1 MIWRIE
7 ADQHVNSSQTPLTG
21 SDLRVRKRSLRLIL
35 PEYSS
40 EVILGN
46 FDKSIGL
53 GLNVGYHPLFGTDS
67 DSDFKAVNS
76 LVYPAMGRH
85 NGILAQAEHKSFA
98 LVALYSRNKRQG
110 IENRI
115 GAVDMS
121 FAGKQLDAGL
131 CLSEGELGNAQDED
145 VFADDCRSL
154 HFKLK
159 LKPVT
164 FSGEYAL
171 LSGRE
176 SGLAVELYSSREAY
190 SFDFSWW
197 RYDDDFV
204 HPHGG
209 GVSNPD
215 YESIYLDEIDHTYR
229 SRQAG
234 ERGVFLKSRYRILE
248 KLSLDFSYSQ
258 WRERS
263 SFPDKMKLRLGA
275 AYDFS
280 RDFSVKLHRLWTDYQ
295 LDDQEMDRG
304 TSSLNLFLSPH
315 RKLDCSLTANYRKT
329 TSKDY
334 GDLRL
339 KIRSQSIFPFDLVL
353 WFKCSDPDFSQSSD
367 RYFSFHLQ
375 EGLRF
380 FESCFVSAEYIA
392 KFYEDGNK
400 VDTRAV
406 RVKMETSW

>member
-1 MIWRIE
+1 
-7 ADQHVNSSQTPLTG
+7 L
-21 SDLRVRKRSLRLIL
+21 
-35 PEYSS
+35 
-40 EVILGN
+40 
-46 FDKSIGL
+46 
-53 GLNVGYHPLFGTDS
+53 
-67 DSDFKAVNS
+67 
-76 LVYPAMGRH
+76 GRH
-85 NGILAQAEHKSFA
+85 NGVYTELGHKSFA
-98 LVALYSRNKRQG
+98 LVAFYSRNRQEG

-115 GAVDMS
+115 GAVDIG
-121 FAGKQLDAGL
+121 FARNALEAGL
-131 CLSEGELGNAQDED
+131 CLSEGELRNSQDKD

-159 LKPVT
+159 LRPLT

-171 LSGRE
+171 MSGRE
-176 SGLAVELYSSREAY
+176 RGRALELYSSRESF

-215 YESIYLDEIDHTYR
+215 YESIYLDEIDYTYR

-234 ERGVFLKSRYRILE
+234 ERGIFFRSRYRILE
-248 KLSLDFSYSQ
+248 KLTLDFSHTQ
-258 WRERS
+258 WKEKS
-263 SFPDKMKLRLGA
+263 NLPEKMKLRLGIG
-275 AYDFS
+275 YRLS
-280 RDFSVKLHRLWTDYQ
+280 RDFSIMLYQLWTDHR
-295 LDDQEMDRG
+295 LEDQETDRK
-304 TSSLNLFLSPH
+304 TSSLNLFVSPN
-315 RKLDCSLTANYRKT
+315 RKLNFSLIANYRRT
-329 TSKDY
+329 SSKDF

-339 KIRSQSIFPFDLVL
+339 KIRSRSIFPFDLVL
-353 WFKCSDPDFSQSSD
+353 WLKYSDPDFSQSSD

-406 RVKMETSW
+406 RVKVETSW